1 MSARTGRFGAVHL
14 GRATEAPEVP
24 GPLSATSEPPCP
36 YCGAV
41 EGEAHERGCRRGPD
55 APALAAD
62 ADPSPRLRGPRLVS
76 AAYEAWGLQDRQPTL
91 LGVAADKAGCD
102 RIHRRHEVG
111 GITVR
116 GGIVVAVFPGTGK
129 GAVAELRRA
138 AEAAHR
144 ERGDLPA
151 PAEVERER
159 LRLVAPA
166 PEEPA
171 GDEDDEESGS
181 TNDPDDADC
190 DDEEEVTTAPADGAQ
205 EHEPMESESAI
216 KSTTGD
222 ETENTTRAT
231 CGAHGCTRPAGR
243 VLSVTRPEVVGFCT
257 ECRILARRLQFN
269 RGMEPAAA
277 AQELRERGYVP
288 IAPAPPTKVAPV
300 RSKADTRC
308 PVPGCG
314 APPASVLP
322 STTEEFRDL
331 CRAHR
336 TRARDL
342 VFKLPEYTPALAR
355 ERVVT
360 GQRPAA
366 LGAAPTAAERGKRG
380 GAARSKVL
388 RPAKAETV
396 RSVPA
401 VAPAPVL
408 VSLAPAGS
416 PLGERV
422 AVVRRLVACE
432 ARAGGVEVVE
442 QLVELAARCGGA
454 GELAALVAA
463 VLG

>member
-1 MSARTGRFGAVHL
+1 M
-14 GRATEAPEVP
+14 
-24 GPLSATSEPPCP
+24 
-36 YCGAV
+36 
-41 EGEAHERGCRRGPD
+41 
-55 APALAAD
+55 
-62 ADPSPRLRGPRLVS
+62 S
-76 AAYEAWGLQDRQPTL
+76 AAYEAWGLRDRQPTL

-159 LRLVAPA
+159 LRLVAPP

-171 GDEDDEESGS
+171 GDEDEDEDEGGEESGS
-181 TNDPDDADC
+181 TDDPDDADC
-190 DDEEEVTTAPADGAQ
+190 DEEEVATAPVEGAQ
-205 EHEPMESESAI
+205 EHEPM
-216 KSTTGD
+216 

-243 VLSVTRPEVVGFCT
+243 VLAVTRPEVVGFCT

-288 IAPAPPTKVAPV
+288 LGPPPATKAAPA
-300 RSKADTRC
+300 RSTPSTRC
-308 PVPGCG
+308 PCHGCAEPS
-314 APPASVLP
+314 APALAATAPEL
-322 STTEEFRDL
+322 RDL
-331 CRAHR
+331 CKAHR

-342 VFKLPEYTPALAR
+342 IFKLPEYTPALAR
-355 ERVVT
+355 ERVIT
-360 GQRPAA
+360 EQRPAA
-366 LGAAPTAAERGKRG
+366 LGPAPSASERGRRG
-380 GAARSKVL
+380 GAARAKVL

-396 RSVPA
+396 RRVPA
-401 VAPAPVL
+401 APAPASVL
-408 VSLAPAGS
+408 AALAPAGS
-416 PLGERV
+416 PLSERV
-422 AVVRRLVACE
+422 AIVRRLVAVE
-432 ARAGGVEVVE
+432 QALGGVEAVE
-442 QLVELAARCGGA
+442 EVAQLVASVGGA
-454 GELAALVAA
+454 AAMRELVAA
-463 VLG
+463 IGGRT